1 MSRDPLTESDLRHE
15 VGSRLR
21 LERQAKGLSLRA
33 ASQLADLAPSYLRA
47 VERGES
53 TPSLPV
59 LVKLVAAYG
68 SSMNRLLAT
77 IGTPPP
83 VVGRLDDS
91 PGWREISEPRLDMRI
106 YQVVLA
112 GGARTT
118 ARLTAE
124 GDVLI
129 YVLSG
134 AVALEQP
141 PPPAVLARGDAVK
154 IRHSKTVA
162 WATSGA
168 GASRIVI
175 GIGPSAR
182 LDEVMSSAQI
192 ANPP

>member
-1 MSRDPLTESDLRHE
+1 MSRDPVTESDLRHE

-21 LERQAKGLSLRA
+21 LERETKGLSLRA
-33 ASQLADLAPSYLRA
+33 ASQLAGLAPSYLRA
-47 VERGES
+47 IERGVS

-68 SSMNRLLAT
+68 SSMNRLLAS

-83 VVGRLDDS
+83 VVGHLDDTA
-91 PGWREISEPRLDMRI
+91 GWREISQPRLDMRI

-134 AVALEQP
+134 AIELEQP
-141 PPPAVLARGDAVK
+141 PPPAALSRGDAVK

-162 WATSGA
+162 WCTSGPDT
-168 GASRIVI
+168 SRIVI

-182 LDEVMSSAQI
+182 LDDVMTSAQI